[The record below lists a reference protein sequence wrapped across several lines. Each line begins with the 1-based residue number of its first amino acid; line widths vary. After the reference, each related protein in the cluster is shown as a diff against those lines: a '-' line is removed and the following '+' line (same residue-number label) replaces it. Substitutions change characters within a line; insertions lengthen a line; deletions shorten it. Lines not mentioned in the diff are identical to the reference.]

1 MSDDR
6 PEREKYARASL
17 REQWADEVRKFLGST
32 PLVALVVALFGG
44 WLVLQLT
51 KPQIVR
57 VPEVHAGDCLYI
69 RAADADPDLHPIG
82 TESGALLAL
91 FEQSAE
97 RAPCD
102 ASHSHEVADA
112 WQLEG
117 AAGAAYPGRSQ
128 LTLAQAARCE
138 AAFEGHVGH
147 PVQGSTL
154 RLTTGVPTER
164 AWEAGIRTAVCL
176 VSNADDT
183 FLDAPARGSSR

>member
-1 MSDDR
+1 MPDDLR
-6 PEREKYARASL
+6 ERDKYRRASL
-17 REQWADEVRKFLGST
+17 REQWGEELHKFLGST
-32 PLVALVVALFGG
+32 PLVALVVALAGG

-51 KPQIVR
+51 KPQVIR
-57 VPEVHAGDCLYI
+57 VPEVRAGDCLYI
-69 RAADADPDLHPIG
+69 RAADADPGLHPIG
-82 TESGALLAL
+82 TESGVLLAL

-128 LTLAQAARCE
+128 LTLAQEARCGS
-138 AAFEGHVGH
+138 AFETHVGH
-147 PVQGSTL
+147 AVDGSTL
-154 RLTTGVPTER
+154 RLTTGVPTR
-164 AWEAGIRTAVCL
+164 RGWAAGIRAAVCL

-183 FLDAPARGSSR
+183 FLSSPARGSSR

>member
-1 MSDDR
+1 MPDDR
-6 PEREKYARASL
+6 RERDKYRRASL
-17 REQWADEVRKFLGST
+17 REQWGDELRKFLGST
-32 PLVALVVALFGG
+32 PLVALVVALVGG

-51 KPQIVR
+51 RPQVLR
-57 VPEVHAGDCLYI
+57 VPEVRAGDCLYI

-82 TESGALLAL
+82 TESAALLAL

-117 AAGAAYPGRSQ
+117 AAGAAYPGRTQ
-128 LTLAQAARCE
+128 LRLAQEARC
-138 AAFEGHVGH
+138 ASAFETHVGH
-147 PVQGSTL
+147 AVDGSTL
-154 RLTTGVPTER
+154 RLTTGVPTQR
-164 AWEAGIRTAVCL
+164 AWAAGIRAAVCL

-183 FLDAPARGSSR
+183 FLASPARGSSR